1 MTFLTGL
8 FLSPLVSKDSPI
20 ETKVPSKKRKSP
32 ALDLESGSS
41 SDTVMTDNK
50 TVDMAKE
57 QVTLAEKSVDIVE
70 DEKQQVFKV

>member
-1 MTFLTGL
+1 M
-8 FLSPLVSKDSPI
+8 SKDSPI

-32 ALDLESGSS
+32 ALDLESESS